1 MADQSLA
8 KISTTTL
15 VSTKAIENIRWI
27 ALFGQVLAIMIV
39 QFGFNF
45 DLPLTAC
52 LLVIALSAGVGFAQN
67 YISRMNKNVSI
78 DALFGL
84 LVFDVVQLA
93 LLLYLTGGL
102 INPFAIMFMAPVVI
116 SATVMSQGRTM
127 ILVSIVVVLASILA
141 SYHDPLPWG
150 EAMLDL
156 PTLYVVGL
164 WAALVLTTIFI
175 ATYAGMVARQSR
187 DLARGLAEARVTM
200 AQEQQMVALGS
211 LATAA
216 AHKLGSP
223 LNTITL
229 IAHEL
234 GQMDPKKDFD
244 LIKEDLNLLQSET
257 DRCREILAELN
268 HDAVSLGS
276 ETDDPMPIKALFNN
290 LIDERFADIKSIIS
304 LAVNGQDNSQ
314 QPEVM
319 WRPDLLH
326 PLETLI
332 DNAAQFAKSKVEIA
346 VTWDDHNISVLI
358 QDDGPGFQSAILS
371 RLGEPYNSSRSGDE
385 GHMGLGVFIAKTMIE
400 NNGGKLKLVNK
411 KGGKGAQVTVIWPR
425 QEIDSLGIKG
435 NRTS

>member
-1 MADQSLA
+1 MSDQTLA
-8 KISTTTL
+8 NISTTKL
-15 VSTKAIENIRWI
+15 VSTKAIETIRWI
-27 ALFGQVLAIMIV
+27 ALFGQLLAIFIV

-52 LLVIALSAGVGFAQN
+52 LVVIGASAGVGFIEN
-67 YISRMNKNVSI
+67 YIRRRDDNLSI
-78 DALFGL
+78 NALFGL

-93 LLLYLTGGL
+93 ILLYLTGGL
-102 INPFAIMFMAPVVI
+102 INPFAIMFLAPVTI
-116 SATVMSQGRTM
+116 SATVLPQGRTLQ
-127 ILVSIVVVLASILA
+127 LVVIVVVLASVLA
-141 SYHDPLPWG
+141 AYHDPLPWG

-164 WAALVLTTIFI
+164 WGALVLTTIFV
-175 ATYAGMVARQSR
+175 AVYAGMVARQSR
-187 DLARGLAEARVTM
+187 DLARGLAEARLTM

-234 GQMDPKKDFD
+234 GKMDPQKDFD
-244 LIKEDLNLLQSET
+244 LIREDLVLLQSET
-257 DRCREILAELN
+257 DRCRDILAELN
-268 HDAVSLGS
+268 QDAVSLGN
-276 ETDDPMPIKALFNN
+276 ETDDPMPLKALVDN
-290 LIDERFADIKSIIS
+290 LIDERFADIKSMITVS
-304 LAVNGQDNSQ
+304 VSGLDQSPK
-314 QPEVM
+314 PEVM

-332 DNAAQFAKSKVEIA
+332 DNAAQFAKTKVEVI
-346 VTWDDHNISVLI
+346 VTWSEDTISVTI
-358 QDDGPGFQSAILS
+358 QDDGPGFQSAVLS
-371 RLGEPYNSSRSGDE
+371 KLGEPYNSSRSGDD

-400 NNGGKLKLVNK
+400 NIGGQLKLVNK
-411 KGGKGAQVTVIWPR
+411 KGGRGAQVTVHWPR
-425 QEIDSLGIKG
+425 QEIDSSGTKG